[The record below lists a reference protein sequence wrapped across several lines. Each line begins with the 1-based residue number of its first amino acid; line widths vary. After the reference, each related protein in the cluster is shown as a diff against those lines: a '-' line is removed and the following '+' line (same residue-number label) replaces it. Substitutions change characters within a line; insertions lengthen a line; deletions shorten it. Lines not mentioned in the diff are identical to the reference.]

1 MVRHMLTDTAV
12 SRAKRRPRRYKIADR
27 DGLYLA
33 VLPTGKRVFRYEY
46 RFHQKRETLTLGTY
60 SSTGHGM
67 SLIEARAE
75 HAKAR
80 RMLEQGNSPAQ
91 ARRKDNDAAAFKQGT
106 SFRGVAEQWMEEF
119 SPHRSASWAM
129 LARRFLNE
137 AYKVLGDKPVADIAQ
152 DHVLAACRKAQDR
165 GSVYTAN
172 AIRRYIGAVFASPA
186 SRGLTDR
193 NPAFSARGAIA
204 VPKTREM
211 PALSA
216 KEIRDLVKLVRTSGG
231 RAGTRIALELLL
243 LTFVRKRELIQATWS
258 EIDFDSAEWRIPAE
272 RMKAKEMHIVPLSQ
286 QALEL
291 FRQTKKLASGSKC
304 VFPGLTSLAKPLSDT
319 ALNNA
324 LNRLGFGHFSPHGLR
339 RTASTIL
346 NELGWRPDVIERQ
359 LAHQERNKIRAAY
372 NKATY
377 LEDRTRMM
385 QAWADHVD
393 AIVAGA
399 KVVPIGKRLAG

>member
-1 MVRHMLTDTAV
+1 MLTDTAI
-12 SRAKRRPRRYKIADR
+12 SRAKRRSRRYKLADR

-33 VLPTGKRVFRYEY
+33 VLPTGKKVFRYEY

-60 SSTGHGM
+60 SPTGEGI

-80 RMLEQGNSPAQ
+80 RMLELGHSPAQ
-91 ARRKDNDAAAFKQGT
+91 ARKKALEVAAFKLGT
-106 SFRGVAEQWMEEF
+106 SFRGVAEQWIAEF
-119 SPHRSASWAM
+119 SPHRSASWAN
-129 LARRFLNE
+129 LAKRFLTE
-137 AYKVLGDKPVADIAQ
+137 AYKVLGDKPIADVTQ
-152 DHVLAACRKAQDR
+152 DHVLAACKKAQDR
-165 GSVYTAN
+165 GSLYTAN
-172 AIRRYIGAVFASPA
+172 AIRRYTAAVFNYAA

-193 NPAFSARGAIA
+193 NPAVAARGAIA
-204 VPKTREM
+204 VPKTRRM

-216 KEIRDLVKLVRTSGG
+216 KEIRELVKLVRESGG

-243 LTFVRKRELIQATWS
+243 LTFVRKRELIHATWD
-258 EIDFDSAEWRIPAE
+258 EIDFDAGEWRIPAK
-272 RMKAKEMHIVPLSQ
+272 RMKAGEMHIVPLSH

-291 FRQTKKLASGSKC
+291 FRQAKKLASGSKY
-304 VFPGLTSLAKPLSDT
+304 VFPGLSSLAKPLSDT
-319 ALNNA
+319 VLNNA
-324 LNRLGFGHFSPHGLR
+324 LNRLGYSHFSPHGFR

-359 LAHQERNKIRAAY
+359 LAHQERNKVRAAY

-377 LEDRTRMM
+377 LEDRATMM

-399 KVVPIGKRLAG
+399 KVVPIGKRAAG

>member
-1 MVRHMLTDTAV
+1 MLTDTAI

-33 VLPTGKRVFRYEY
+33 VLTTGKKVFRYEY

-91 ARRKDNDAAAFKQGT
+91 AQKKNNEAAAFKQGT
-106 SFRGVAEQWMEEF
+106 SFRGVAEQWIEEF
-119 SPHRSASWAM
+119 APHRSASWSG
-129 LARRFLNE
+129 LATRFLKE
-137 AYKVLGDKPVADIAQ
+137 AYKVLGDKPISDIAQ
-152 DHVLAACRKAQDR
+152 DHVLAACKKAQDR
-165 GSVYTAN
+165 GSLYTAN
-172 AIRRYIGAVFASPA
+172 AIRRYIGAVFTYAA
-186 SRGLTDR
+186 GRGLTDR
-193 NPAFSARGAIA
+193 NPAFASRNAFV
-204 VPKTREM
+204 VPKTRQM
-211 PALSA
+211 PALSP
-216 KEIRDLVKLVRTSGG
+216 KEIRELIKLVRTSGG
-231 RAGTRIALELLL
+231 RAGTRVALELLL

-258 EIDFDSAEWRIPAE
+258 EIDLDSAEWRIPAA
-272 RMKAKEMHIVPLSQ
+272 RMKAGEMHIVPLSQ
-286 QALEL
+286 QALRL
-291 FRQTKKLASGSKC
+291 FEQARRLASGSKY
-304 VFPGLTSLAKPLSDT
+304 VFPGLVSLSKPLSDT
-319 ALNNA
+319 VLNNA
-324 LNRLGFGHFSPHGLR
+324 LVRLGFTEFSPHGFR

-377 LEDRTRMM
+377 LEDRAKMM

-393 AIVAGA
+393 AIAAGA
-399 KVVPIGKRLAG
+399 KIVPIGKAKTA

>member
-1 MVRHMLTDTAV
+1 MLTDTAI
-12 SRAKRRPRRYKIADR
+12 SKAKARRQRYKLADR
-27 DGLYLA
+27 EGLYLA
-33 VLPTGKRVFRYEY
+33 VMPSGKKVFRYEY
-46 RFHQKRETLTLGTY
+46 RFHAKRETLTLGTY
-60 SSTGHGM
+60 SSTGQGM
-67 SLIEARAE
+67 SLVEARAE

-80 RMLEQGNSPAQ
+80 RMLELGHSPAQ
-91 ARRKDNDAAAFKQGT
+91 ARKKAQEAAAFKLGT
-106 SFRGVAEQWMEEF
+106 SFRGVGEQWIAEF
-119 SPHRSASWAM
+119 SPHRSASWAN
-129 LARRFLNE
+129 LAKRFLTE
-137 AYKVLGDKPVADIAQ
+137 AYKVLGDKPIADISQ
-152 DHVLAACRKAQDR
+152 EHVLAACKKAQER

-172 AIRRYIGAVFASPA
+172 AIRRYIAAVFTYAA

-193 NPAFSARGAIA
+193 NPAIAARGAIA
-204 VPKTREM
+204 VPKTRRM
-211 PALSA
+211 PALSP

-231 RAGTRIALELLL
+231 RSGTRVALELLL

-258 EIDFDSAEWRIPAE
+258 EVDFDSGEWRIPAE
-272 RMKAKEMHIVPLSQ
+272 RMKARELHIVPLSQ

-291 FRQTKKLASGSKC
+291 LGQAKKLAGASRY
-304 VFPGLTSLAKPLSDT
+304 VFPGLVSLAKPLSDT

-324 LNRLGFGHFSPHGLR
+324 LTRLGFGHFSPHGFR

-377 LEDRTRMM
+377 LEDRAKMM

-399 KVVPIGKRLAG
+399 KVVPIGKRAG

>member
-1 MVRHMLTDTAV
+1 MLTDTAIY
-12 SRAKRRPRRYKIADR
+12 RAKKRAQRYKLADR

-33 VLPTGKRVFRYEY
+33 VLPTGKKVFRYEY
-46 RFHQKRETLTLGTY
+46 RYHQKRETLTLGIY
-60 SSTGHGM
+60 SPTGEGI

-75 HAKAR
+75 HARAR
-80 RMLEQGNSPAQ
+80 RMLELGHSPAQ
-91 ARRKDNDAAAFKQGT
+91 ARQKERDAASFKLGT
-106 SFRGVAEQWMEEF
+106 NFRGVAEQWVAEF
-119 SPHRSASWAM
+119 SPHRSASWAR
-129 LARRFLNE
+129 LAKRFLGE
-137 AYKVLGDKPVADIAQ
+137 AYKVLGDKPIADIAQ
-152 DHVLAACRKAQDR
+152 DHVLAACKKAQDR
-165 GSVYTAN
+165 GSLYTAN
-172 AIRRYIGAVFASPA
+172 AIRRYIGAVFTYAG

-193 NPAFSARGAIA
+193 NPAIAARGAIA
-204 VPKTREM
+204 VPPTRRM

-216 KEIRDLVKLVRTSGG
+216 KEIRNLVKVVRESGG
-231 RAGTRIALELLL
+231 RAGTRVALELLL

-258 EIDFDSAEWRIPAE
+258 EIDFDGAEWRIPGE
-272 RMKAKEMHIVPLSQ
+272 RMKAREMHIVPLSS
-286 QALEL
+286 QALVL
-291 FRQTKKLASGSKC
+291 FEQARKLGGGSKY

-324 LNRLGFGHFSPHGLR
+324 LTRLGFPYFSPHGFR

-377 LEDRTRMM
+377 LEDRTKMM

-399 KVVPIGKRLAG
+399 KVVPIGKAKTA

>member
-1 MVRHMLTDTAV
+1 MLTDTAI
-12 SRAKRRPRRYKIADR
+12 SRAKTRQRRYKLADR

-33 VLPTGKRVFRYEY
+33 VLPTGKKVFRYEY

-60 SSTGHGM
+60 SSTGEGI

-80 RMLEQGNSPAQ
+80 RMLELGQSPAQ
-91 ARRKDNDAAAFKQGT
+91 ARRKEHDAAAFKLGT
-106 SFRGVAEQWMEEF
+106 GFRGVAEEWMAEF
-119 SPHRSASWAM
+119 APHRSGSWIR
-129 LARRFLNE
+129 LAKRFLCE
-137 AYKVLGDKPVADIAQ
+137 AYKVLGDKPIADIAQ

-165 GSVYTAN
+165 GSLYTAE
-172 AIRRYIGAVFASPA
+172 AIRRYIAAVFTYAA

-193 NPAFSARGAIA
+193 NPAVAARGAIA
-204 VPKTREM
+204 VPKTKRM

-216 KEIRDLVKLVRTSGG
+216 KEIRELVKLVRESGG

-258 EIDFDSAEWRIPAE
+258 EIDFDEAEWRIPAE
-272 RMKAKEMHIVPLSQ
+272 RMKAREVHIVPLSG

-291 FRQTKKLASGSKC
+291 FKQAKRLAGGSKY
-304 VFPGLTSLAKPLSDT
+304 VFPGLSSLAKPLSDT
-319 ALNNA
+319 ALNNV
-324 LNRLGFGHFSPHGLR
+324 LLRLGFGHFSPHGFR

-346 NELGWRPDVIERQ
+346 NELGWQPDVIERQ

-377 LEDRTRMM
+377 LEDRTKMM

-399 KVVPIGKRLAG
+399 KVVPIGKVRSS

>member
-1 MVRHMLTDTAV
+1 MLTDTAV
-12 SRAKRRPRRYKIADR
+12 SRAKKRSRRYKLADR

-33 VLPTGKRVFRYEY
+33 VLPTGKKVFRYEY

-91 ARRKDNDAAAFKQGT
+91 ARRKENDVAAFKQGT
-106 SFRGVAEQWMEEF
+106 SFRGVAEQWMAEF
-119 SPHRSASWAM
+119 SPHRSAAWSK
-129 LARRFLNE
+129 LAKRFLNE
-137 AYKVLGDKPVADIAQ
+137 AYKVLGDEPIADVAQ
-152 DHVLAACRKAQDR
+152 DHVLAACKKAQDR
-165 GSVYTAN
+165 GSLYTAN
-172 AIRRYIGAVFASPA
+172 AIRRYIGAVFTYAA

-193 NPAFSARGAIA
+193 NPAVAARGALA
-204 VPKTREM
+204 VPKARKL
-211 PALSA
+211 PVLSS
-216 KEIRDLVKLVRTSGG
+216 KEIRELVKLVRESGG

-258 EIDFDSAEWRIPAE
+258 EIDLDEAEWRIPAE
-272 RMKAKEMHIVPLSQ
+272 RMKAREMHIVPLSQ
-286 QALEL
+286 QVVEL
-291 FRQTKKLASGSKC
+291 FRQAKKLSSGSKY

-324 LNRLGFGHFSPHGLR
+324 LMRLGFSYFSPHGFR

-377 LEDRTRMM
+377 LEDRTKMM

-393 AIVAGA
+393 GILRGGN
-399 KVVPIGKRLAG
+399 VVNIGKAKRAS

>member
-1 MVRHMLTDTAV
+1 MLTDTAI
-12 SRAKRRPRRYKIADR
+12 SRAKKRPQRYKLADR

-33 VLPTGKRVFRYEY
+33 VLPTGKKVFRYEY

-80 RMLEQGNSPAQ
+80 RMVEQGNSPAQ
-91 ARRKDNDAAAFKQGT
+91 ARRKENDVAAFRQGT
-106 SFRGVAEQWMEEF
+106 SFRGVAEQWMAEF
-119 SPHRSASWAM
+119 SPHRSVAWSK
-129 LARRFLNE
+129 LAKRFLNE
-137 AYKVLGDKPVADIAQ
+137 AYKVLGDKPIADVAQ
-152 DHVLAACRKAQDR
+152 DHVLEACKKAQDR
-165 GSVYTAN
+165 GSLYTAN
-172 AIRRYIGAVFASPA
+172 AIRRYIGAVFTYAA

-193 NPAFSARGAIA
+193 NPAVAARGALP
-204 VPKTREM
+204 VPKARKL
-211 PALSA
+211 PVLSS
-216 KEIRDLVKLVRTSGG
+216 KEIRELVKLVRDIGG

-243 LTFVRKRELIQATWS
+243 LTFVRKRELVQAIWS
-258 EIDFDSAEWRIPAE
+258 EIDFDEAEWRIPAE
-272 RMKAKEMHIVPLSQ
+272 RMKAREMHIVPLSQ
-286 QALEL
+286 QAVEL
-291 FRQTKKLASGSKC
+291 FRQAKKLASGSKY
-304 VFPGLTSLAKPLSDT
+304 VFPGLRSLAKPLSDT

-324 LNRLGFGHFSPHGLR
+324 LTRLGFSHFSPHGFR

-377 LEDRTRMM
+377 LEDRTKMM

-393 AIVAGA
+393 AIVASA
-399 KVVPIGKRLAG
+399 KVVPFGKRAAG

>member
-1 MVRHMLTDTAV
+1 MLTDTAI
-12 SRAKRRPRRYKIADR
+12 SRAKTRPRRYKLADR

-33 VLPTGKRVFRYEY
+33 VLPTGKKVFRYEY
-46 RFHQKRETLTLGTY
+46 RFHGKRETLTLGTY
-60 SSTGHGM
+60 SPTGHGM
-67 SLIEARAE
+67 SLVAARAE

-80 RMLEQGNSPAQ
+80 RMLEESQSPAE
-91 ARRKDNDAAAFKQGT
+91 ARRKDHEAAAFKLGT
-106 SFRGVAEQWMEEF
+106 SFRGVAEQWIAEF
-119 SPHRSASWAM
+119 APHRSVSWVT
-129 LARRFLNE
+129 LAKRFLGE
-137 AYKVLGDKPVADIAQ
+137 AYKVLGDKPIADIAQ
-152 DHVLAACRKAQDR
+152 DHVLAACKKAHDR
-165 GSVYTAN
+165 GSLYTAN
-172 AIRRYIGAVFASPA
+172 AIRRYIGAVFTYAA

-193 NPAFSARGAIA
+193 NPAVAARGALA
-204 VPKTREM
+204 LPKTRRM

-216 KEIRDLVKLVRTSGG
+216 KEIRELVKLVRSSGG

-258 EIDFDSAEWRIPAE
+258 EIDFDEAQWRIPPE
-272 RMKAKEMHIVPLSQ
+272 RMKARELHIVPLSH

-291 FRQTKKLASGSKC
+291 FKRAKKLSGGSNY
-304 VFPGLTSLAKPLSDT
+304 VFPGLSSLAKPLSDT

-324 LNRLGFGHFSPHGLR
+324 LVRLGFSHFSPHGFR

-377 LEDRTRMM
+377 LEDRTKMM

-393 AIVAGA
+393 AISAGA
-399 KVVPIGKRLAG
+399 KVLPIGKAKSV

>member
-1 MVRHMLTDTAV
+1 MVRHMLTDTAIY
-12 SRAKRRPRRYKIADR
+12 RAKRRPQRYKLADR

-33 VLPTGKRVFRYEY
+33 VLPTGKKVFRYEY

-91 ARRKDNDAAAFKQGT
+91 ARRKENDVAAFKQGT
-106 SFRGVAEQWMEEF
+106 SFRGVAEQWMTEF
-119 SPHRSASWAM
+119 SPHRSAAWSK
-129 LARRFLNE
+129 LAKRFLNE
-137 AYKVLGDKPVADIAQ
+137 AYKVLGDKPIADVAQ
-152 DHVLAACRKAQDR
+152 DHVLAACKKAQDR
-165 GSVYTAN
+165 GSLYTAN
-172 AIRRYIGAVFASPA
+172 AIRRYIGAVFTYAASC
-186 SRGLTDR
+186 GLSDR
-193 NPAFSARGAIA
+193 NPAVAARGALA
-204 VPKTREM
+204 VPATRKL
-211 PALSA
+211 PALSP
-216 KEIRDLVKLVRTSGG
+216 KEIRDLVKLVRANGG

-258 EIDFDSAEWRIPAE
+258 EIDFESAEWRIPAE
-272 RMKAKEMHIVPLSQ
+272 RMKAKELHIVPLSR
-286 QALEL
+286 QALDL
-291 FRQTKKLASGSKC
+291 FRQAKKLASGSKY
-304 VFPGLTSLAKPLSDT
+304 VFPGLTSLVKPLSDT

-324 LNRLGFGHFSPHGLR
+324 LVRLGFSHFSPHGFR

-346 NELGWRPDVIERQ
+346 NELGWLPDVIERQ

-377 LEDRTRMM
+377 LEDRTKMM

-399 KVVPIGKRLAG
+399 KVVPIGKKVAG

>member
-1 MVRHMLTDTAV
+1 MLSDTAI
-12 SRAKRRPRRYKIADR
+12 SRAKTRTRRYKLADR

-33 VLPTGKRVFRYEY
+33 VLPTGKKVFRYEY

-60 SSTGHGM
+60 SSSGEGI
-67 SLIEARAE
+67 SLLEARAE

-80 RMLEQGNSPAQ
+80 RMLELGQSPASS
-91 ARRKDNDAAAFKQGT
+91 RKKEREAAAFKLGT

-119 SPHRSASWAM
+119 TPHRSESWIR
-129 LARRFLNE
+129 LAKRFLTE
-137 AYKVLGDKPVADIAQ
+137 AYKVLGDKPIADISQA
-152 DHVLAACRKAQDR
+152 HVLAACKKAQDR
-165 GSVYTAN
+165 GSLYTAN
-172 AIRRYIGAVFASPA
+172 SIRRYIGAVFAYAA
-186 SRGLTDR
+186 SRELTDR
-193 NPAFSARGAIA
+193 NPAAAARGAIA
-204 VPKTREM
+204 VPKTRTM

-216 KEIRDLVKLVRTSGG
+216 KEIRDLVKAVRDGGG
-231 RAGTRIALELLL
+231 RPGTRIALELLL
-243 LTFVRKRELIQATWS
+243 LTFVRKRELIHATWG
-258 EIDFDSAEWRIPAE
+258 ELDLDSAEWRIPAE
-272 RMKAKEMHIVPLSQ
+272 RMKAGELHIVPLSE
-286 QALEL
+286 QAVTL
-291 FRQTKKLASGSKC
+291 FKQARKLASGSRY
-304 VFPGLTSLAKPLSDT
+304 VFPGLSSLAKPISDT

-324 LNRLGFGHFSPHGLR
+324 LNRLGYSHFSPHGFR

-377 LEDRTRMM
+377 LEDRAKMM
-385 QAWADHVD
+385 QAWADHID